1 MGRGARGHARA
12 PRLGAARRRRA
23 PARRAPAARRSAAL
37 DRRGRAGDAH
47 VPTPHAALAA
57 DPPGCQRRRRGVPA
71 APVVACDGDRLH
83 GEQSAAVRAGEFA
96 RAYVAQQ
103 QLPVRF
109 STALASVGV
118 ERVFDGLLL
127 VGLMTLAI
135 ASPAFPGHARI
146 GTTSVSGLA
155 TGAAVFFSAVLV
167 VAVLVVHRPAPWLAL
182 LRRVTHALLPARFAG
197 RLTQVAEG
205 LVAGLEVLK
214 SPTR

>member
-1 MGRGARGHARA
+1 MSGPCCTAASRRSSGRRSCGRRRSTRRAIRSGPSWTRSATSLRSPSSPSPRPSPARA
-12 PRLGAARRRRA
+12 SRRA
-23 PARRAPAARRSAAL
+23 WR
-37 DRRGRAGDAH
+37 
-47 VPTPHAALAA
+47 
-57 DPPGCQRRRRGVPA
+57 
-71 APVVACDGDRLH
+71 
-83 GEQSAAVRAGEFA
+83 
-96 RAYVAQQ
+96 
-103 QLPVRF
+103 
-109 STALASVGV
+109 VG
-118 ERVFDGLLL
+118 L

-155 TGAAVFFSAVLV
+155 TGAAVFFGAVLV

-214 SPTR
+214 SPTRFVGVVAWSLLQWLVNAAAFALCFRAFGLPVPPEGAFLLQGIIGFGVALPASPGFVGVLV